1 MTAAKHYSYDFHFNF
16 PESGDSFYYANGRQC
31 GYYCFDVTT
40 PEGKTY
46 KLATNVSG
54 MGLWLNTAHDMRQV
68 EGLFDI
74 EFPITRDGF
83 RRKIRM
89 YIENHAAMLQGAY

>member
-1 MTAAKHYSYDFHFNF
+1 MTTSCHYSYDFHFNF
-16 PESGDSFYYANGRQC
+16 PESGDSFYYANGRQG

-89 YIENHAAMLQGAY
+89 YIENHAARLQGAY